1 MNLIKKIKKEYFV
14 TTVFDHSN
22 DRCPAI
28 IKKNMMVVAAEKHTC
43 FYCTTYVMRKQF
55 VILASNVITRNANN
69 ISLGE

>member
-1 MNLIKKIKKEYFV
+1 M
-14 TTVFDHSN
+14 FDHSY

-55 VILASNVITRNANN
+55 VFFLASNVITRNANN
-69 ISLGE
+69 ISLSE

>member
-1 MNLIKKIKKEYFV
+1 M
-14 TTVFDHSN
+14 FDHSY

-55 VILASNVITRNANN
+55 VFFASNVITRNANN